1 MSRSGN
7 YSPVLRAA
15 FLGAAKVRLSNRFHY
30 SAGKTDRMK
39 IFGLTREENDELIK
53 AENGSISI
61 IEERLQPQPRIMP
74 RKHQEIPSNQQTYC
88 GCLGYVTKVIL
99 IFMVAMFLLLM
110 LYVPVCMKEYGNGS
124 DTAEYH
130 NYYPKMLQCSLLMKS
145 VHIQEMTNQTTV
157 VYDTSPNYSLY

>member
-1 MSRSGN
+1 MI
-7 YSPVLRAA
+7 
-15 FLGAAKVRLSNRFHY
+15 F

-110 LYVPVCMKEYGNGS
+110 LYGKIDVSSFLIFIIKKLIL
-124 DTAEYH
+124 AEVLY
-130 NYYPKMLQCSLLMKS
+130 
-145 VHIQEMTNQTTV
+145 
-157 VYDTSPNYSLY
+157 YSLRKC